1 MFNASFYV
9 CDKSNSLSEK
19 NENSN
24 KHDLNKLNEFV
35 LKKMMDF
42 DLKYKILTTGERK
55 YLTDFVYGFKKL
67 NAFHE
72 SNIKR
77 HLNKMVEKG
86 FELD

>member
-1 MFNASFYV
+1 MFLISQLYSQ
-9 CDKSNSLSEK
+9 KK
-19 NENSN
+19 NENSKNQDVN
-24 KHDLNKLNEFV
+24 KSNGFA

-42 DLKYKILTTGERK
+42 ELKYKVLTTGERK
-55 YLTDFVYGFKKL
+55 YLSDFVYGFKKL

-77 HLNKMVEKG
+77 HLDKMVEKG

>member
-42 DLKYKILTTGERK
+42 DLKFKVLTIGESVK
-55 YLTDFVYGFKKL
+55 FTL
-67 NAFHE
+67 
-72 SNIKR
+72 S
-77 HLNKMVEKG
+77 
-86 FELD
+86 